1 MIIPGEALFLTGEY
15 FSNKESVMFKKFYPV
30 LYIDS
35 AYSVDYEGL
44 YEKGIRGLIYD
55 VDNTLVPHGEPATDE
70 AVKLFDRLRT
80 IGFDT
85 CIISNNKE
93 PRVKPFAD
101 LVNSKYVYDA
111 KKPSRKNYRKAMEL
125 MNTDVTTT
133 YFIGDQIFTDVYGAN
148 RTGIPSIL
156 VKPIH
161 PKEEIQIVL
170 KRKLEMI
177 VLFFYKKKLR
187 KEAKIHERNN

>member
-1 MIIPGEALFLTGEY
+1 
-15 FSNKESVMFKKFYPV
+15 MFKKFYPKEY
-30 LYIDS
+30 LDS
-35 AYSVDYEGL
+35 SYVIDYEKL
-44 YEKGIRGLIYD
+44 YKDGVRGLIYD
-55 VDNTLVPHGEPATDE
+55 IDNTLVEHGKPATE
-70 AVKLFDRLRT
+70 RAVELFERLRN

-85 CIISNNKE
+85 CLISNNKE

-101 LVNSKYVYDA
+101 AVGSKYVYDA
-111 KKPSRKNYRKAMEL
+111 HKPSKKNYIKAMEL
-125 MNTDVTTT
+125 MGTDTGNT

-170 KRKLEMI
+170 KRKLEKI
-177 VLFFYKKKLR
+177 VLFFYKRR
-187 KEAKIHERNN
+187 KDK

>member
-1 MIIPGEALFLTGEY
+1 
-15 FSNKESVMFKKFYPV
+15 MFKKFYPKEY
-30 LYIDS
+30 LDS
-35 AYSVDYEGL
+35 SYVIDYEKL
-44 YEKGIRGLIYD
+44 YKDGVRGLIYD
-55 VDNTLVPHGEPATDE
+55 IDNTLVEHGKPATE
-70 AVKLFDRLRT
+70 RAVELFERLRN

-85 CIISNNKE
+85 CLISNNKE

-101 LVNSKYVYDA
+101 AVGSKYVYDA
-111 KKPSRKNYRKAMEL
+111 HKPSRKNYIKAMEL
-125 MNTDVTTT
+125 MGTDTGNT

-170 KRKLEMI
+170 KRKLEKI
-177 VLFFYKKKLR
+177 VLFCYKRRKK
-187 KEAKIHERNN
+187 

>member
-1 MIIPGEALFLTGEY
+1 
-15 FSNKESVMFKKFYPV
+15 MFKKLYPTKY
-30 LYIDS
+30 LDS
-35 AYSVDYEGL
+35 SYSIDYEQL
-44 YEKGIRGLIYD
+44 YRSGIRGLIYD
-55 VDNTLVPHGEPATDE
+55 IDNTLVEHGMPATE
-70 AVKLFDRLRT
+70 RAIKLFEQLRS

-85 CIISNNKE
+85 CLISNNKE

-101 LVNSKYVYDA
+101 AVGSKYVYDA
-111 KKPSRKNYRKAMEL
+111 HKPSRKNYIKAMEL
-125 MNTDVTTT
+125 MGTDTGNT

-170 KRKLEMI
+170 KRKLEKI
-177 VLFFYKKKLR
+177 VLFFYKRR
-187 KEAKIHERNN
+187 KDK